1 MIFMTDIL
9 TVKFA
14 RLGAARLGAVAL
26 AAALSFA
33 LPQVALAQADTC
45 RWANDN
51 ECDEARYG
59 GTGACEAGSDATD
72 CREMASAWQ
81 RLMAAVPSD
90 VRGQLGEDTCRWA
103 NDLECDDPNFGGTGA
118 CNAGTDASDCRALAI
133 GGDNTCR
140 WANDNECDEPGIGTG
155 VCTSGTDTNDCQA
168 IAFLRNRSNSCETA
182 FNGVCEE
189 PGSGGGTCRAN
200 TDTADCVG
208 RQRPA
213 TARDHYFGHDDRQ
226 LVDVNVM
233 PWRAVGLLTL
243 EDGQCTAVLIGPRLL
258 ATAAH
263 CMQGE
268 NGQPSKAV
276 SFRAGARG
284 DGELGQASIVSS
296 VVAPDYSDQSSP
308 PGGGNGDDWALLT
321 LDRDLGSELGYV
333 RPYVLSKDD
342 QAVVRHGRFM
352 VSQAGYSWDTGRYL
366 SGHVDC
372 QVLMAYRDGSFIHT
386 CDTTRG
392 DSGSPIMTLVDGE
405 WRLIAVDSQFFEAQ
419 PPFPQMSSSHLAVD
433 TRAFAEELRRAGALD

>member
-1 MIFMTDIL
+1 MSFL
-9 TVKFA
+9 SN
-14 RLGAARLGAVAL
+14 RLKIAALL
-26 AAALSFA
+26 IAAALFV
-33 LPQVALAQADTC
+33 PQAALAQSNTC
-45 RWANDN
+45 RWANDA

-59 GTGACEAGSDATD
+59 GTGACEPGTDAND
-72 CREMASAWQ
+72 CRDMASAWQ

-90 VRGQLGEDTCRWA
+90 TRAQLGSDTCRWA

-118 CNAGTDASDCRALAI
+118 CSAGTDASDCRALAI

-155 VCTSGTDTNDCQA
+155 VCTSGTDTNDCRS
-168 IAFLRNRSNSCETA
+168 IAFLRNRSNTCETA
-182 FNGVCEE
+182 FNGSCEE
-189 PGSGGGTCRAN
+189 PGSGAGSCRAN

-213 TARDHYFGHDDRQ
+213 TARDHYFGYDDRQ
-226 LVDVNVM
+226 LMDVNVM
-233 PWRAVGLLTL
+233 PWSAVGLLTL
-243 EDGQCTAVLIGPRLL
+243 DDGQCTGVLIGPRLV

-276 SFRAGARG
+276 SFRAGAYG
-284 DGELGQASIVSS
+284 DGELATASIVSA
-296 VVAPDYSDQSSP
+296 VVAPDYSEDSAP

-321 LDRDLGSELGYV
+321 LDRDLGTEIGFV
-333 RPYVLSKDD
+333 RPYVLAKADETTI
-342 QAVVRHGRFM
+342 RTGRFM

-366 SGHVDC
+366 SGHENC
-372 QVLMAYRDGSFIHT
+372 QVLTAYRDGSFIHT

-392 DSGSPIMTLVDGE
+392 DSGSPIMAQIDGE
-405 WRLIAVDSQFFEAQ
+405 WRLIAVDSQFYDSQ
-419 PPFPQMSSSHLAVD
+419 PPYPQMSSSHLAVD
-433 TRAFAEELRRAGALD
+433 TRAFVEALRAAGAIE